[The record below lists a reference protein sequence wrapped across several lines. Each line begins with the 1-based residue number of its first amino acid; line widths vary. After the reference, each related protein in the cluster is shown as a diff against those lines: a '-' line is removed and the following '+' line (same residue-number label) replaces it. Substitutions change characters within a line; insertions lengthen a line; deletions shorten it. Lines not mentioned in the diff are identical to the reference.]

1 MQEKSGMGKTRLQ
14 RGMGVVLVILLAGWA
29 VAGEPNQP
37 VARRVPKDLSG
48 VRGFN
53 YTPALVEG
61 APRHHIDCWISYK
74 ESVIEFDLDLAKRLN
89 LNQVRVF
96 VPYQVYVEDREN
108 LPRKLKHFVRA
119 CHERGIGVMPVVG
132 YPMRPRPS
140 QLGAADASAAEAR
153 AQEQAREWAA
163 FLVKTLSDEPGLAFW
178 DAMNEPDW
186 PSTPPELPQRRCEQA
201 KFMAGVFRELDPRT
215 PVTIGMA
222 FVEGM
227 EKYADCV
234 DVLQFHDYLQTRHQI
249 RAHIERAKQF
259 AAKVGKPLINGEIG
273 CVARA
278 NPYDVTLQEHMD
290 AHVGWYI
297 WELMIVRKGWGAVH
311 GVFYEDGTVRDP
323 AIAAA
328 VLGFFRNRGQ
338 DVLPEAPDREG
349 WVTKVVTNGN
359 KWLAQSDASWDEGLD
374 LAETAANLLES
385 AQLVPMRELP
395 TRQVAMLRK
404 GQPDLPALRGV
415 LGRYIEIL
423 KPYQQPR
430 QP

>member
-1 MQEKSGMGKTRLQ
+1 MQESTEMGKTMLR
-14 RGMGVVLVILLAGWA
+14 MGVGVALAIVLAGWA
-29 VAGEPNQP
+29 GAGEPNQAA
-37 VARRVPKDLSG
+37 VRRVPKDLSG

-61 APRHHIDCWISYK
+61 SPRHHIDCWISYK
-74 ESVIEFDLDLAKRLN
+74 ESTVEFDLDLARRLN
-89 LNQVRVF
+89 LNQCRVF
-96 VPYQVYVEDREN
+96 VPYQVYVEDKAN
-108 LPRKLKHFVRA
+108 LPRKLQHFVRA

-132 YPMRPRPS
+132 YPMSPRRG
-140 QLGAADASAAEAR
+140 QTNGTEAASAEAQ
-153 AQEQAREWAA
+153 AKAQAREWAA
-163 FLVKTLSDEPGLAFW
+163 FLVKAIGNEPGLAFW
-178 DAMNEPDW
+178 DVMNEPDLAGLA
-186 PSTPPELPQRRCEQA
+186 TERGQARCEQA
-201 KFMAGVFRELDPRT
+201 RFMAGVFHEADPRT

-249 RAHIERAKQF
+249 LASIERAKQF

-278 NPYDVTLQEHMD
+278 NPYDVTIQEHMN

-297 WELMIVRKGWGAVH
+297 WELMIVRKGWGPVH

-328 VLGFFRNRGQ
+328 VLGFFRSRAE
-338 DVLPEAPDREG
+338 DVLPEAPDKEG
-349 WVTKVVTNGN
+349 WVTKVVTNGT
-359 KWLAQSDASWDEGLD
+359 KWLAQSGASWDEGLD

-385 AQLVPMRELP
+385 AQLVPMHDLP
-395 TRQVAMLRK
+395 TRQVTLLRK
-404 GQPDLPALRGV
+404 GQPDLPALRK
-415 LGRYIEIL
+415 LLSRYIQIL
-423 KPYQQPR
+423 EPYQQPK